1 MATVTEHDQYGTG
14 AHDPQRPGSGSA
26 QKQRTSFPL
35 RVGDWQVKVQIGK
48 YQISRTVHHRVD
60 QEEIPWPS
68 PRSSVPEVI
77 WPTWP
82 TNLVEE
88 KATAG
93 SPLANLEQH
102 WDATTTRLR
111 DSAKWMAAVLGAAL
125 AAVIPTAPLADLNQ
139 RHISVLSAVLGLC
152 GLLSLSITMLLI
164 LRVLRPLVLPYDKIE
179 NATSRGWGWLGSPSY
194 RWKAMVTA
202 HPDLYL
208 PCQVGDLSVLRQ
220 SVTVE
225 EMTLMVLVR
234 ATEHVDDA
242 TRKKLEHARAARAAR
257 LYEVRGAA
265 ASIVTIGV
273 FYAVRARST
282 WATLGGAAFGLL
294 GLILVIAA
302 VTGPIK

>member
-1 MATVTEHDQYGTG
+1 MAIVAEHDQDGTG
-14 AHDPQRPGSGSA
+14 THDPHRPGSGSA
-26 QKQRTSFPL
+26 QKQPTSFPL
-35 RVGDWQVKVQIGK
+35 RVGDWQVEVHVGK
-48 YQISRTVHHRVD
+48 YQISRTVHHTVD
-60 QEEIPWPS
+60 QKEIPWPS
-68 PRSSVPEVI
+68 PRSSEPEVI

-82 TNLVEE
+82 TNLDEE
-88 KATAG
+88 KATVG

-139 RHISVLSAVLGLC
+139 RHISVVSAVLGLC

-164 LRVLRPLVLPYDKIE
+164 LRVLRPLVLPYNKIE
-179 NATSRGWGWLGSPSY
+179 KARGWGRLGSPYY
-194 RWKAMVTA
+194 RWKTMVSA

-208 PCQVGDLSVLRQ
+208 PCQVGDLPTLRE
-220 SVTVE
+220 SITVE
-225 EMTLMVLVR
+225 EITLMVLVR
-234 ATEHVDDA
+234 ATEHVNDA

-257 LYEVRGAA
+257 LYEVRAAA